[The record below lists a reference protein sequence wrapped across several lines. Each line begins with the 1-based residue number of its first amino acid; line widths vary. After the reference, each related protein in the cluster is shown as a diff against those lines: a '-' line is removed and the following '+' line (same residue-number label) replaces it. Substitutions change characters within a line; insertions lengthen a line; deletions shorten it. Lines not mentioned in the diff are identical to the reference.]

1 MLYYIL
7 YPLHEAYSAFNVFKY
22 ITFRTAYAVM
32 TAFLISLF
40 MGPWLI
46 RKLKEYQIGENIR
59 EDGPRSHIA
68 KTGTP
73 TMGGILI
80 LMALVIPTL
89 LWADIKNS
97 YILLILFS
105 TLGFGFIGFADD
117 YLKVVKKRSLG
128 LGAKEKF
135 AAQIFISLCIA
146 IVIIYLIP
154 ERDSYATK
162 LGVPFFKKVRPDIG
176 LFYIPFAMLVVVGA
190 SNAVNLT
197 DGLDGLAIG
206 PIIIATAAYM
216 AIIYVTGHYKFA
228 DYLDIQY
235 VKGSG
240 EVTVFCGAVVGAS
253 LGFLWF
259 NTYPAQ
265 MFMGN
270 VGSLALGGA
279 LGTVAVIS
287 KHELL
292 LLLIGGLFVIEAL
305 SVIIQVAYFKLSNGR
320 RIFRMAPLHHHF
332 EEKGWEEPKVI
343 VRFWIIAIVLALLAL
358 STLKLR

>member
-7 YPLHEAYSAFNVFKY
+7 YSLHESYSVFNVFKY
-22 ITFRTAYAVM
+22 ITFRTAYAVL

-40 MGPWLI
+40 MGPWVI

-59 EDGPRSHIA
+59 EDGPRSHIT

-80 LMALVIPTL
+80 IISLFIPTI
-89 LWADIKNS
+89 LWADIKNI
-97 YILLILFS
+97 YILLIIFS
-105 TLGFGFIGFADD
+105 TIGFGLIGFADD
-117 YLKVVKKRSLG
+117 YLKVARKRSLG

-135 AAQIFISLCIA
+135 VVQISIALCIA
-146 IVIIYLIP
+146 IVLIYLIP
-154 ERDSYATK
+154 ERASYATK
-162 LGVPFFKKVRPDIG
+162 LGIPFFKEVRPDIG
-176 LFYIPFAMLVVVGA
+176 LFYIPFVMLVVVGA

-206 PIIIATAAYM
+206 PIIIATAAYT
-216 AIIYVTGHYKFA
+216 AIIYVSGHYNFA
-228 DYLDIQY
+228 NYLDIQY
-235 VKGSG
+235 VKGAG
-240 EVTVFCGAVVGAS
+240 EVTIFCGAILGAS

-265 MFMGN
+265 IFMGN

-279 LGTVAVIS
+279 LGTIAVIS
-287 KHELL
+287 KHELIL
-292 LLLIGGLFVIEAL
+292 ILIGGLFVIEAL
-305 SVIIQVAYFKLSNGR
+305 SVIMQVVYFKLSKGR

-343 VRFWIIAIVLALLAL
+343 VRFWIIALVLALLAL